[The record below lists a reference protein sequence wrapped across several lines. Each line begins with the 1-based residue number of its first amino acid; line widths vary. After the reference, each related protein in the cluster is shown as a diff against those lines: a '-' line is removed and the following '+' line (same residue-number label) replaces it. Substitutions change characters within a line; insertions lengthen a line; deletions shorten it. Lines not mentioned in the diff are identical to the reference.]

1 MLLSISLIIII
12 SLILGEGF
20 KFLKLPPILGMLAT
34 GILMGPHL
42 LDLININILNIS
54 AELRQI
60 ALIVILIRAG
70 LSLNLNDLKKVGRP
84 AILLSFVPA
93 TIEILAITF
102 LAPLILGVSYTT
114 ALIMGAVVA
123 AVSPAVVVPKMIG
136 LINNGYGQ
144 DKKVPQMI
152 LAGAS
157 MDDVYV
163 IVLFYAFLK
172 LGQGESFS
180 FSTIINVPISIILGI
195 GIGFLLGYLISLFFK
210 KLHMRD
216 TVKILIIFALAFLF
230 VALENSLS
238 KIITISGLIAVMSFG
253 ISLNNFYPELTE
265 RIVKRFEKIWFISEI
280 MLFVLVGALVDVRV
294 LIDVGLLAIALIIL
308 SMIFRMIGVYLSL
321 IKTKFNRKEKLFTA
335 ISYMPKA
342 TVQAAIG
349 AIPLSLG
356 IAHGELILMVSVL
369 AIIIT
374 APVGAVLM
382 DKTYKKLLASPQMGL
397 ENTNKVIKNCEVA

>member
-1 MLLSISLIIII
+1 M
-12 SLILGEGF
+12 EDPQF
-20 KFLKLPPILGMLAT
+20 YC
-34 GILMGPHL
+34 H
-42 LDLININILNIS
+42 
-54 AELRQI
+54 
-60 ALIVILIRAG
+60 
-70 LSLNLNDLKKVGRP
+70 
-84 AILLSFVPA
+84 FVPA

-397 ENTNKVIKNCEVA
+397 ENTNKVIKNCEVS

>member
-1 MLLSISLIIII
+1 
-12 SLILGEGF
+12 
-20 KFLKLPPILGMLAT
+20 
-34 GILMGPHL
+34 
-42 LDLININILNIS
+42 
-54 AELRQI
+54 
-60 ALIVILIRAG
+60 
-70 LSLNLNDLKKVGRP
+70 
-84 AILLSFVPA
+84 
-93 TIEILAITF
+93 
-102 LAPLILGVSYTT
+102 
-114 ALIMGAVVA
+114 
-123 AVSPAVVVPKMIG
+123 
-136 LINNGYGQ
+136 
-144 DKKVPQMI
+144 
-152 LAGAS
+152 
-157 MDDVYV
+157 
-163 IVLFYAFLK
+163 
-172 LGQGESFS
+172 
-180 FSTIINVPISIILGI
+180 
-195 GIGFLLGYLISLFFK
+195 
-210 KLHMRD
+210 MRD

-369 AIIIT
+369 AIIVT

-382 DKTYKKLLASPQMGL
+382 DKTYRKLLASPEMHL
-397 ENTNKVIKNCEVA
+397 ENANNVIKNYEVT